1 MRPDPNTGL
10 ATTVMT
16 NGPPP
21 RTTPPPSPP
30 VPFLNTPSG
39 NNGNINSPS
48 GLIPP
53 PPPPPDTSRLPSNA
67 PNPPTSTSPLGAL
80 VSSVTGLITGVAS
93 YAGLFPSS
101 PTPPQS
107 MQSSPTIQPLPRVPT
122 PPQSMQSSPT
132 IPTPPQSM
140 QSSPIIQ
147 TPARVPPPEPSIN
160 SPENLVELKGTTE
173 EMRVFID
180 ILPEFRT
187 WLYKKDKNLFK
198 ERLPRITAYD
208 YEWKKSPN
216 KSKSIFKKDRELM
229 LEFIKTDEGRKSIQK
244 AARISPPTVI
254 QSDPPI
260 SSPPPIIQNEPIISP
275 MTEAGNERRR
285 QIEELRKGKRKEE
298 IQQRFTPQ
306 SRRRREYDDDWN
318 FSVSGVINRQ
328 SITSSSPKI
337 PTPLPVITPPSS
349 VNPAPLPIIP
359 SPPPR
364 PRPPKSPVTY
374 IDDSSL
380 PSTFMRRGSNLD
392 LQNIADEIY
401 KRQKKRRRSMGLGLG
416 VGPPT
421 GKRRRVEEEVP
432 IENKGYIRG
441 VIDGFR
447 GLFTPSKSPYQPITG
462 KKRGVEEMKEGLSSG
477 VSPPAKVFVENE
489 SDDD

>member
-16 NGPPP
+16 IGPPP

-30 VPFLNTPSG
+30 VPFLNIPSG

-93 YAGLFPSS
+93 YAGLVPSS

-107 MQSSPTIQPLPRVPT
+107 MQSSPTIQPLPKVPT
-122 PPQSMQSSPT
+122 PPQSMQSSPIT
-132 IPTPPQSM
+132 
-140 QSSPIIQ
+140 Q

-180 ILPEFRT
+180 ILPAFRT

-216 KSKSIFKKDRELM
+216 KPKSIFKKDRELM
-229 LEFIKTDEGRKSIQK
+229 YEFAKTDEGQKSIQK
-244 AARISPPTVI
+244 AARINIPTVI

-285 QIEELRKGKRKEE
+285 QIEELRRGKRKEE
-298 IQQRFTPQ
+298 IQQRFAPE
-306 SRRRREYDDDWN
+306 SRRRWEYDNDWN

-337 PTPLPVITPPSS
+337 PTPLPVIT
-349 VNPAPLPIIP
+349 APLPIIP

-364 PRPPKSPVTY
+364 PRPPKSSVTY

-380 PSTFMRRGSNLD
+380 PSTFMRTESLD
-392 LQNIADEIY
+392 LKSIADEIY
-401 KRQKKRRRSMGLGLG
+401 NNQRKRRRSMGPGLG
-416 VGPPT
+416 VNPPT
-421 GKRRRVEEEVP
+421 GKRRRVNEEEVP

-441 VIDGFR
+441 FIDG
-447 GLFTPSKSPYQPITG
+447 LTNIFTPSKSPYQPITG
-462 KKRGVEEMKEGLSSG
+462 KKRGVEEMKEGLPSG
-477 VSPPAKVFVENE
+477 VSPPGKVFIENE